1 MKMTILLLFASFLP
15 ISLAQAQ
22 PARKPNVIFILV
34 DDMGYADL
42 SSYGSKDIRTP
53 NIDRLA
59 REGVRLLQA
68 YSNGPVCTPTRAA
81 FITGRYQQRAGLEW
95 AFGPGL
101 KEPGLPVEETSIAR
115 MLKNNGYATALMG
128 KWHLGYKP
136 EFSPNAHGFDE
147 FFGILSGNVDHYS
160 HKENNGEHDLREQD
174 RETFVE
180 GFLTDHIARR
190 SVDFVKR
197 QKEKPFFL
205 YLAFNS
211 VHWPFQRPNRPDMV
225 RTRETWFDGTRADYI
240 EMMQN
245 IDSSV
250 GQVLNTLDQ
259 MGIAKDT
266 LVIFTSDNGGA
277 DYVGL
282 PGLNAPYRGWKMTFF
297 EGGIRTPFFAQWPA
311 RLPAGQRFHAPVA
324 HVDIFATAAAAAN
337 APLPSD
343 RVIDGVDLVKLARG
357 EAQGAPHEAIFWRS
371 GDYRTILAGD
381 WKLQASE
388 RPKRAWLFDL
398 ANDPTERNNLA
409 QARPDKRAEL
419 EAILAAHEKQMVLPA
434 WPSLI
439 EGPIA
444 VDRTLAEPRTEGEE
458 YVYWAN

>member
-1 MKMTILLLFASFLP
+1 MKNLIRQFLVVL
-15 ISLAQAQ
+15 SLVIALSALAAAQ
-22 PARKPNVIFILV
+22 PVRKPNVIFILV

-59 REGVRLLQA
+59 KEGVKLTQA

-81 FITGRYQQRAGLEW
+81 FITGRYQQRVGLEW

-101 KEPGLPVEETSIAR
+101 KEPGLPVEETSLAR

-174 RETFVE
+174 KETFVE
-180 GFLTDHIARR
+180 GFLTDHLARR

-197 QKEKPFFL
+197 QKDKPFFL

-225 RTRETWFDGTRADYI
+225 RTKETWFEGTRADYI

-259 MGIAKDT
+259 QGIAKDT
-266 LVIFTSDNGGA
+266 LVIFTSDNGGERLS
-277 DYVGL
+277 DMG
-282 PGLNAPYRGWKMTFF
+282 PYFNTKGTLW
-297 EGGIRTPFFAQWPA
+297 EGGIHVPGLARWPA
-311 RLPAGQRFHAPVA
+311 ALPKGKVSHQAAITM
-324 HVDIFATAAAAAN
+324 DWTA
-337 APLPSD
+337 
-343 RVIDGVDLVKLARG
+343 
-357 EAQGAPHEAIFWRS
+357 
-371 GDYRTILAGD
+371 TILAAAGVQPERQLD
-381 WKLQASE
+381 GINLLPILQGKQTEQERTLCWRIDRAGFRQQAIRSGKWKLLTQPTSVGLL
-388 RPKRAWLFDL
+388 LFDL
-398 ANDPTERNNLA
+398 ERDPSERRNLFYE
-409 QARPDKRAEL
+409 QQDKVKEL
-419 EAILAAHEKQMVLPA
+419 RDKLVQWDKEMNQSK
-434 WPSLI
+434 
-439 EGPIA
+439 
-444 VDRTLAEPRTEGEE
+444 PRFS
-458 YVYWAN
+458 VK

>member
-1 MKMTILLLFASFLP
+1 MKTIAFQFVALSLLCWSA
-15 ISLAQAQ
+15 LAQ
-22 PARKPNVIFILV
+22 PTRKPNVIFILV

-42 SSYGSKDIRTP
+42 SSYGSRDIRTP

-59 REGVRLLQA
+59 REGVKLTQA
-68 YSNGPVCTPTRAA
+68 YSNGPVCTPTRAG
-81 FITGRYQQRAGLEW
+81 FITGRYQQRVGLEW
-95 AFGPGL
+95 AFGPGV

-160 HKENNGEHDLREQD
+160 HKENNGEHDLREQEQ
-174 RETFVE
+174 ETFVE
-180 GFLTDHIARR
+180 GFLTDHITRR

-225 RTRETWFDGTRADYI
+225 RTKATWFDGTRADYI

-266 LVIFTSDNGGA
+266 LVVFTSDNGGERLS
-277 DYVGL
+277 DMG
-282 PGLNAPYRGWKMTFF
+282 PYFNTKGTLW
-297 EGGIRTPFFAQWPA
+297 EGGIHVPGLARWPA
-311 RLPAGQRFHAPVA
+311 ALPRGKVSNQVA
-324 HVDIFATAAAAAN
+324 ITMDWTA
-337 APLPSD
+337 
-343 RVIDGVDLVKLARG
+343 
-357 EAQGAPHEAIFWRS
+357 
-371 GDYRTILAGD
+371 TILAAAGVRPERQLD
-381 WKLQASE
+381 GIDLLPVLQGRQPAQDRTLCWRIDRAGFRQQAIRSGNWKLVTQATSVGLL
-388 RPKRAWLFDL
+388 LFDL
-398 ANDPTERNNLA
+398 DRDPGERRNLYYER
-409 QARPDKRAEL
+409 QDKVKELRAKLTAWDQEMN
-419 EAILAAHEKQMVLPA
+419 AHK
-434 WPSLI
+434 
-439 EGPIA
+439 
-444 VDRTLAEPRTEGEE
+444 PRF
-458 YVYWAN
+458 VVK